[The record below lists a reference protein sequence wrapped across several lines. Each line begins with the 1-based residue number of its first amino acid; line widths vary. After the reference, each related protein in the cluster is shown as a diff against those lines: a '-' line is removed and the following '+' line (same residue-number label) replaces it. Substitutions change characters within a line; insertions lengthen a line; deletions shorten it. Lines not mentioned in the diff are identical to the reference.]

1 MLKEVVGNYKI
12 LEKIGEGG
20 MGEVFKAIDVMLE
33 REVAIKVLRPELA
46 GKSEIVARF
55 RKEAVVLAKL
65 NHPNIATLY
74 NFVHHGDR
82 YFMVMEFAHGRTLDV
97 IIDRHPNGLP
107 WRRSLELFLD
117 ALHAI
122 EHAHNL
128 DIVHRDV
135 KPSNMMVNDRDIL
148 KVLDFGIA
156 RVLGSARLTRV
167 GLLVGTLKYMSPEQ
181 IRGRDT
187 DARSDIY
194 SLGIV
199 LYRMLSGRMPFA
211 AESEFELMRAQ
222 IEARPS
228 PLREIVPEVP
238 RAVDDAVLQA
248 LAKSPSDRFQTAAEF
263 VDSIGQALCENAG
276 GFFGRAP
283 PRSARTKSVQ
293 SKSAPV
299 RPRLDFSGNLVR
311 APTEISGLIDRGR
324 RGTDDESVPAK
335 IDIAPEPLPAWKP
348 PPPLGRRLVEAPVE
362 PPPVRSPPY
371 DAPRR
376 KAQPIK
382 SATPDPIIQSLLAVE
397 RELPAHPR
405 GRRSARI
412 APQREDPRPTTPASL
427 DETPTEHLALGRDP
441 PRTAARSRAGVARW
455 VSWLRDPRLAIVGF
469 AILLAAGL
477 TFAIL
482 NGAFSPP
489 PDPLRIAW
497 LMQRGEEALAAGKM
511 SGPGGNTAETY
522 AEEALQ
528 LAPEQGEARK
538 LLADVVARL
547 VEAGES
553 SVKQGELP
561 EAKLHWGEARRLS
574 VKYAAGEEEV
584 ATLEKRIVAEEAR
597 RAAIVRQAE
606 EQSKKRIAQ
615 QEQRHDELERQRQE
629 QERQAEQ
636 KRAEDAALAARINGL
651 LDQAGKAAIAKR
663 WTTPAEDNVVS
674 YAQQILAVSPQHAEA
689 RELIAKA
696 ARATAGR
703 GQSALEAGDITAAK
717 AVDASAA
724 EKDGSSSDLD
734 DLRAETR
741 AALSAN
747 RLTTPVGDNAVEHA
761 DRMLRMP
768 AGRKEA
774 VQILRHII
782 GRYVALGEVALARGD
797 IDKAR
802 GHQATAVRI
811 VERYRLPDTEVR
823 DLAKRLASPPEPP
836 RKPIVAPVGS
846 EPSVTEQEREIEKL
860 PRELESMRREQA
872 PSLTPVPKPAP
883 GPTPAR
889 DQPVG
894 VSPEPAGR
902 AAAVEI
908 LAATPTQALARP
920 GETIEFYTRFNLA
933 PPLGRGGAYVEA
945 TWVLERDGR
954 SLGQPGA
961 TSVFAKAGIGT
972 LSTALTLPAG
982 MAPGRYTVEHRI
994 ETENGEDSAR
1004 SRFSVVSR

>member
-1 MLKEVVGNYKI
+1 MLNEVVGNYKI
-12 LEKIGEGG
+12 LDKIGEGG

-167 GLLVGTLKYMSPEQ
+167 GLLIGTVRYMSPEQ

-199 LYRMLSGRMPFA
+199 LYKMLSGRMPFA
-211 AESEFELMRAQ
+211 AEDEFELMRAQ
-222 IEARPS
+222 IEERPL

-248 LAKSPSDRFQTAAEF
+248 LAKSPNDRFQTAAELI
-263 VDSIGQALCENAG
+263 DAIEQALREDAG
-276 GFFGRAP
+276 GFVAGAP
-283 PRSARTKSVQ
+283 PGSVRTKSLR
-293 SKSAPV
+293 SKSAPL
-299 RPRLDFSGNLVR
+299 RPRLDIAGNLAR
-311 APTEISGLIDRGR
+311 APTEISGLSYRGR
-324 RGTDDESVPAK
+324 RGTGDESAPTE
-335 IDIAPEPLPAWKP
+335 IDIAPESLPASKP
-348 PPPLGRRLVEAPVE
+348 SPPLRPRLVQHAC
-362 PPPVRSPPY
+362 RLPPY
-371 DAPRR
+371 GHCGQAQ
-376 KAQPIK
+376 QPIK
-382 SATPDPIIQSLLAVE
+382 PGATQDPIIRSLLALE
-397 RELPAHPR
+397 RELPAQPP

-412 APQREDPRPTTPASL
+412 APQREDPRSTTPASL
-427 DETPTEHLALGRDP
+427 DETPTEHGAAGRDP
-441 PRTAARSRAGVARW
+441 PRAAGVSRAGVARW
-455 VSWLRDPRLAIVGF
+455 VFGF

-477 TFAIL
+477 TIAIL
-482 NGAFSPP
+482 NGAISPP
-489 PDPLRIAW
+489 SDPLRIAW
-497 LMQRGEEALAAGKM
+497 LMQWGKEALGVGKT
-511 SGPGGNTAETY
+511 SGPGTDTAANY
-522 AEEALQ
+522 AE
-528 LAPEQGEARK
+528 
-538 LLADVVARL
+538 V
-547 VEAGES
+547 
-553 SVKQGELP
+553 
-561 EAKLHWGEARRLS
+561 
-574 VKYAAGEEEV
+574 
-584 ATLEKRIVAEEAR
+584 
-597 RAAIVRQAE
+597 RA
-606 EQSKKRIAQ
+606 RIAQ
-615 QEQRHDELERQRQE
+615 EEQRRVDELKQQRQE

-636 KRAEDAALAARINGL
+636 KRAEEAALAARINGL
-651 LDQAGKAAIAKR
+651 LDQAGKAATAER

-674 YAQQILAVSPQHAEA
+674 YAQQILALSPQHAQA

-696 ARATAGR
+696 GTATAGR
-703 GQSALEAGDITAAK
+703 DQSAPEAADITAEK
-717 AVDASAA
+717 ALDASAA
-724 EKDGSSSDLD
+724 ENDASSSDLD
-734 DLRAETR
+734 NLRAEAR

-747 RLTTPVGDNAVEHA
+747 RLTTPGGNNAVEHA

-774 VQILRHII
+774 VQILRQVI
-782 GRYVALGEVALARGD
+782 GRYVAFGETALARGE

-802 GHQATAVRI
+802 GHQETAARI

-823 DLAKRLASPPEPP
+823 ELAKRLASPPETP
-836 RKPIVAPVGS
+836 RQPIAAPVAS
-846 EPSVTEQEREIEKL
+846 DPFLTEQEPEPEIEKL
-860 PRELESMRREQA
+860 PRELESMRSEQA
-872 PSLTPVPKPAP
+872 VPEPAP

-894 VSPEPAGR
+894 VWPEPAGQ

-908 LAATPTQALARP
+908 LAAAPTQALAGP
-920 GETIEFYTRFNLA
+920 GDTIEFYTRFHLV
-933 PPLGRGGAYVEA
+933 PPPGQAGAYVEA
-945 TWVLERDGR
+945 TWTLKRDGR

-961 TSVFAKAGIGT
+961 TSVFAKAGDGT
-972 LSTALTLPAG
+972 LSTALTLPPG

-994 ETENGEDSAR
+994 ETENGEDSA
-1004 SRFSVVSR
+1004 SSHFSVVSR

>member
-1 MLKEVVGNYKI
+1 MLNEVVGNYKI
-12 LEKIGEGG
+12 LDKIGEGG

-82 YFMVMEFAHGRTLDV
+82 YFMVMEFAHGRTLDA
-97 IIDRHPNGLP
+97 IIDCHPNGLP

-167 GLLVGTLKYMSPEQ
+167 GLLIGTVRYMSPEQ

-199 LYRMLSGRMPFA
+199 LYKMLSGRMPFA
-211 AESEFELMRAQ
+211 AEDEFELMRAQ
-222 IEARPS
+222 IEAHPF

-248 LAKSPSDRFQTAAEF
+248 IAKSPNDRFQTAAELIDA
-263 VDSIGQALCENAG
+263 VEQALREDAG
-276 GFFGRAP
+276 GFVAGAP
-283 PRSARTKSVQ
+283 PWSVRTKSVR
-293 SKSAPV
+293 SKSVPV
-299 RPRLDFSGNLVR
+299 RPRLDIAGNLAH
-311 APTEISGLIDRGR
+311 APTEISGLSYRGR
-324 RGTDDESVPAK
+324 RGTDDESAPTE
-335 IDIAPEPLPAWKP
+335 IDIAPESLPASKP
-348 PPPLGRRLVEAPVE
+348 PRPLRPRLVEAPVE
-362 PPPVRSPPY
+362 LPPVRSPPY
-371 DAPRR
+371 DAPQRQ
-376 KAQPIK
+376 AQQPIK
-382 SATPDPIIQSLLAVE
+382 PGATPDPIIRSLLALE
-397 RELPAHPR
+397 RELPARPP
-405 GRRSARI
+405 GRRAARI
-412 APQREDPRPTTPASL
+412 APQRQDPRPTTPASL
-427 DETPTEHLALGRDP
+427 DETPTEHRAADRDP
-441 PRTAARSRAGVARW
+441 LRAAGMSRSGVARW
-455 VSWLRDPRLAIVGF
+455 VFGF
-469 AILLAAGL
+469 AFLLAAGL
-477 TFAIL
+477 TIAIL
-482 NGAFSPP
+482 NGAFSPL

-497 LMQRGEEALAAGKM
+497 LMQWGKEALGVGKT
-511 SGPGGNTAETY
+511 SGPGRDTAATD
-522 AEEALQ
+522 AE
-528 LAPEQGEARK
+528 
-538 LLADVVARL
+538 V
-547 VEAGES
+547 
-553 SVKQGELP
+553 
-561 EAKLHWGEARRLS
+561 
-574 VKYAAGEEEV
+574 
-584 ATLEKRIVAEEAR
+584 
-597 RAAIVRQAE
+597 RA
-606 EQSKKRIAQ
+606 RIAQ
-615 QEQRHDELERQRQE
+615 EEQRRVAGLKRQRQE

-636 KRAEDAALAARINGL
+636 KRAEEAALAARINGL
-651 LDQAGKAAIAKR
+651 LDQAGKAATAGR

-696 ARATAGR
+696 ATATAVR
-703 GQSALEAGDITAAK
+703 HESALEAADITPPK
-717 AVDASAA
+717 ALDASAA
-724 EKDGSSSDLD
+724 ENDGSSSDLD
-734 DLRAETR
+734 NLRAEAR

-747 RLTTPVGDNAVEHA
+747 RLTTPGGDNAVKHA

-774 VQILRHII
+774 VQILRQII
-782 GRYVALGEVALARGD
+782 GRYVVFGETALARGD

-802 GHQATAVRI
+802 GHQETASRI

-823 DLAKRLASPPEPP
+823 ELAKRLASPPETP
-836 RKPIVAPVGS
+836 RQPIAAPVAS
-846 EPSVTEQEREIEKL
+846 DPFLTEQEPEPESEKV
-860 PRELESMRREQA
+860 PRELESMRSEQA
-872 PSLTPVPKPAP
+872 VPEPAP
-883 GPTPAR
+883 GPTAAR

-894 VSPEPAGR
+894 VSPEPAGQ

-908 LAATPTQALARP
+908 LAAAPTQALAGP
-920 GETIEFYTRFNLA
+920 GDTIEFYTRFHLV
-933 PPLGRGGAYVEA
+933 PPPGRADAYVEA
-945 TWVLERDGR
+945 TWTLKRDGR

-961 TSVFAKAGIGT
+961 TSVFAKAGDGT
-972 LSTALTLPAG
+972 LSTELTLPPG
-982 MAPGRYTVEHRI
+982 TAPGRYTVEHRI
-994 ETENGEDSAR
+994 ETENGEASAR
-1004 SRFSVVSR
+1004 SHFSVVSR

>member
-1 MLKEVVGNYKI
+1 MLNEVVGNYKI
-12 LEKIGEGG
+12 LGKIGEGG

-156 RVLGSARLTRV
+156 RVLGSAHLTRV

-199 LYRMLSGRMPFA
+199 LYKMLSGRMPFA
-211 AESEFELMRAQ
+211 AEGEFELMRAQ
-222 IEARPS
+222 LEERPS

-238 RAVDDAVLQA
+238 RAVEDAVLQA
-248 LAKSPSDRFQTAAEF
+248 LAKSPNDRFQTAAELIDA
-263 VDSIGQALCENAG
+263 VQQALRKDAG
-276 GFFGRAP
+276 GFVGGAP
-283 PRSARTKSVQ
+283 PWNVRTKSLR
-293 SKSAPV
+293 SKSASV
-299 RPRLDFSGNLVR
+299 RPRLDIAGNLAR

-324 RGTDDESVPAK
+324 RGTDDASTPTE
-335 IDIAPEPLPAWKP
+335 IDIVPEPLPAWKP
-348 PPPLGRRLVEAPVE
+348 PPLGRGPVEAPVE

-376 KAQPIK
+376 KARQPIK
-382 SATPDPIIQSLLAVE
+382 PGAMADPIIQSLLALE
-397 RELPAHPR
+397 RELPAQPP
-405 GRRSARI
+405 GRRSARM
-412 APQREDPRPTTPASL
+412 APQREDPRPMTSASR
-427 DETPTEHLALGRDP
+427 DETPTEHRAVDRDS
-441 PRTAARSRAGVARW
+441 PRAAGRSRAGVARW
-455 VSWLRDPRLAIVGF
+455 VFGF

-477 TFAIL
+477 TIAIL
-482 NGAFSPP
+482 NGTFSPL
-489 PDPLRIAW
+489 PDSLRIAW
-497 LMQRGEEALAAGKM
+497 LMQRGAEALAAGKI
-511 SGPGGNTAETY
+511 SGPGGDTAATY
-522 AEEALQ
+522 VEEALQ

-561 EAKLHWGEARRLS
+561 EAKLHWAEARRLA
-574 VKYAAGEEEV
+574 VKYAAGKKEV
-584 ATLEKRIVAEEAR
+584 ATLKKRIVAEEAR
-597 RAAIVRQAE
+597 RAAIVRQKETE
-606 EQSKKRIAQ
+606 EQRGKHIAAVIEQGRGALDAGRLREAVAQAQEALGLAPESAEARQVLSDAVEGMVKDAEDALTHGDLAAAKTQAQGARALVQQHSLPQAKLADVRARIAQ
-615 QEQRHDELERQRQE
+615 EEQRRAGLERQRQE

-636 KRAEDAALAARINGL
+636 KRAEEAALAAR
-651 LDQAGKAAIAKR
+651 
-663 WTTPAEDNVVS
+663 T
-674 YAQQILAVSPQHAEA
+674 EA
-689 RELIAKA
+689 REL
-696 ARATAGR
+696 
-703 GQSALEAGDITAAK
+703 E
-717 AVDASAA
+717 
-724 EKDGSSSDLD
+724 
-734 DLRAETR
+734 
-741 AALSAN
+741 
-747 RLTTPVGDNAVEHA
+747 
-761 DRMLRMP
+761 
-768 AGRKEA
+768 
-774 VQILRHII
+774 
-782 GRYVALGEVALARGD
+782 
-797 IDKAR
+797 
-802 GHQATAVRI
+802 
-811 VERYRLPDTEVR
+811 
-823 DLAKRLASPPEPP
+823 KRLASPAETP
-836 RKPIVAPVGS
+836 RKPMAAPVAS

-860 PRELESMRREQA
+860 PRELESVRGEQA
-872 PSLTPVPKPAP
+872 VPTPAP
-883 GPTPAR
+883 G
-889 DQPVG
+889 PVG
-894 VSPEPAGR
+894 VSPESTGQAR
-902 AAAVEI
+902 AVEI

-920 GETIEFYTRFNLA
+920 GDTIEFYTRFHLA
-933 PPLGRGGAYVEA
+933 PPPGRGGAYVEA
-945 TWVLERDGR
+945 TWVLKRDGR

-961 TSVFAKAGIGT
+961 TSVFAKAGDGS

-994 ETENGEDSAR
+994 ESENGEDSAR
-1004 SRFSVVSR
+1004 SHFSVISR